1 MENTPSIG
9 ESFHINKLLDYL
21 PIIIITVIVLV
32 GFFTW
37 GMIRKQL
44 GSFMMLIL
52 VVIYAL
58 WVMSADVKTYKEW
71 LKGDA
76 NNSILPPS
84 PSSPLTMWH
93 QIGLIVCSVVA
104 LAGIGLGFGS
114 IGINAAAAKV
124 PLERNI
130 GALEGIGGIFSIT
143 GTILLIY
150 SLWKIFRDTDTPN
163 TDADNSSS
171 KKMGFGGF
179 IALVIGIYMFARAKI
194 LKNDEKDIDVE
205 KITQVDYNKDP
216 ANNGAN
222 TMLFF
227 GLILQV
233 IAYACLGGLMYKYEV
248 FNVDRYNNN
257 FNQWLNLLHMNPPPA
272 NRTFS
277 SMWVFP
283 LRFLGFAFFFLCGI
297 LFIAQSQK
305 WPGFKALSGDEN
317 SEDFITTVF
326 GAHGGIYMIIASIFL
341 VLILGG
347 LKKTLT
353 YHWSGLILMV
363 LFVGCYIWNI
373 VDMAKQRELTTE
385 QKMIIETELH
395 KAKKKENPDYN
406 VSSPEANTDLNNK
419 ISEIQNQNPSN
430 IVNGVFMALSVVI
443 IVMITIFRTARLRMG
458 ICGELPIND
467 SFLANITPFIDP
479 IGPKATGQ
487 PKAAICTGLNGK
499 TEDLI
504 AGSPRAVDKI
514 TKGNIDNITGT
525 EWDDLLN
532 KYNDAPAAG
541 AAPLPQGSN
550 IATLGPRWVVRAAKG
565 AAWNPFLLVILI
577 VLWVAIIF
585 TRVSTSDETKE
596 WIIKAFTPNMY
607 SKVKELIDTFFI
619 VLIVG
624 LLLCGILLL
633 PVVKEL
639 NVGGL
644 DTILRFAESIQVWQ
658 YNSTGDNT
666 KKLRSIILV
675 IVGVA
680 IIIIFGLWWWWYN
693 HLIQNKEKE
702 KEVPDGWGWGIAL
715 VILFAITSIPGWYFI
730 ASSHDPSPAF
740 KPETFMIRWIR
751 LFFTTIYLIPWLF
764 ITVFKLILFSPA
776 LLTEGDLRNK
786 FLAEL
791 GKLNFTKWTSSTTT
805 PLKDNN
811 IDLRLF
817 TIGDPINPKDVS
829 SMSDLPDPA
838 PVIAGVAAAA
848 AAPTT
853 TIEQSKVDSVGK
865 LIKVVFLTISFVILI
880 LSGIYMVYKVGA
892 DNRTT
897 EEETS
902 TGGFVAQL
910 DSPTA
915 RTIYVVIAIVG
926 IAGFVAY
933 LREKFKAAN
942 SKTPEDYIFNDL
954 KPEDSTSP
962 MRQLTFGMT
971 HIIYVVLM
979 VIVWI
984 YDRNKDE
991 NDKETMSVTGMTIL
1005 GLAILF
1011 FHYVLE
1017 MLDNR
1022 TRPAEGQS
1030 PDKAPLAPMSNLLSN
1045 IRFITNTIFFIVL
1058 CVLAYYKQAGV
1069 MIALI
1074 VLMFIFHL
1082 TKSILGVKLLKFLW
1096 ACIIYIPCLFLDLL
1110 KGSQNAVGDTTS
1122 TIWIIVGIE
1131 LILLAILFGGPYL
1144 LNYIG
1149 ASASQI
1155 VATPVQLK
1163 DKYDTNLTTQ
1173 SKEIFIYHNTGID
1186 RTKEDKAAN
1195 CPPEEKKRYH
1205 YAISG
1210 WFLLNNNVTTKT
1222 EDLEIFNFGDVPKMT
1237 YNPSKNE
1244 LKILCN
1250 TLSMANDNLPKD
1262 APDVIYN
1269 SRANYNTMVQDASFN
1284 DRLTKT
1290 KTEMALDEEILDAD
1304 IPLQRWNYFVINYD
1318 GKTMDFFLNNKLITK
1333 SDFIMPNIELKPITV
1348 GDKEKGAGLNGSIC
1362 NFAFHKYPLTKEQIR
1377 WTYTMLKTQNPPM
1390 IGTATIKD
1398 EIKSTGSTTIY
1409 SQ

>member
-21 PIIIITVIVLV
+21 PIIIISVIVLV

-37 GMIRKQL
+37 DVIRKQL

-58 WVMSADVKTYKEW
+58 WIMSADVKTYNEW
-71 LKGDA
+71 FKGDT
-76 NNSILPPS
+76 NNSILPPP
-84 PSSPLTMWH
+84 PSTPPNGWRP
-93 QIGLIVCSVVA
+93 IVGIIVSSVVA
-104 LAGIGLGFGS
+104 IAGIGLGFGS
-114 IGINAAAAKV
+114 IGINGNPPTV
-124 PLERNI
+124 PFSDNI
-130 GALEGIGGIFSIT
+130 SALQGFGGIFSIT
-143 GTILLIY
+143 GTILVIY
-150 SLWKIFRDTDTPN
+150 SLWKIFRDTDAPD
-163 TDADNSSS
+163 TDADKSYS
-171 KKMGFGGF
+171 KKLGFGGF
-179 IALVIGIYMFARAKI
+179 IASVIGIYMFARAKI
-194 LKNDEKDIDVE
+194 LENDEKDIAVDKINE
-205 KITQVDYNKDP
+205 KEYKTDP

-227 GLILQV
+227 GLIIQV
-233 IAYACLGGLMYKYEV
+233 IGYACLGGLFYMYGG
-248 FNVDRYNNN
+248 FNESFVNIRS
-257 FNQWLNLLHMNPPPA
+257 LNDI
-272 NRTFS
+272 
-277 SMWVFP
+277 
-283 LRFLGFAFFFLCGI
+283 LGIKGLTLVIFAFLFLCGI

-305 WPGFKALSGDEN
+305 WPGFGTLSDFEK

-326 GAHGGIYMIIASIFL
+326 AAHGGIYMIIASIFL

-347 LKKTLT
+347 LKKSITH
-353 YHWSGLILMV
+353 HWVGWILVV
-363 LFVGCYIWNI
+363 LFIGCYIWNI
-373 VDMAKQRELTTE
+373 VDMAKQRELTDE
-385 QKMIIETELH
+385 QKDIIKIELN
-395 KAKKKENPDYN
+395 KAAVKNKNDQTATAT
-406 VSSPEANTDLNNK
+406 PEEINNK
-419 ISEIQNQNPSN
+419 IREIENKQNEQNPTLN
-430 IVNGVFMALSVVI
+430 IVNGVFMTLSVVI

-458 ICGELPIND
+458 ICGEMPING
-467 SFLANITPFIDP
+467 SFWANIKPFISP
-479 IGPKATGQ
+479 INKPVAV
-487 PKAAICTGLNGK
+487 AAGGVKPPGGICTGLNGK
-499 TEDLI
+499 TTNLI
-504 AGSPRAVDKI
+504 AGSPKAIDKI
-514 TKGNIDNITGT
+514 TEGNIDNITGS

-532 KYNDAPAAG
+532 KYNDNASWDP
-541 AAPLPQGSN
+541 PS
-550 IATLGPRWVVRAAKG
+550 VVRAAKG

-585 TRVSTSDETKE
+585 TRVSTSEASKE
-596 WIIKAFTPNMY
+596 WIIKSFSGNMY

-633 PVVKEL
+633 PIVKEL

-658 YNSTGDNT
+658 YDNSIPNNN
-666 KKLRSIILV
+666 KLTSIIAA
-675 IVGVA
+675 IVGA
-680 IIIIFGLWWWWYN
+680 GLTAVIGLSWWWDY
-693 HLIQNKEKE
+693 LRTKESEDKL
-702 KEVPDGWGWGIAL
+702 VPDGWGWGIAL
-715 VILFAITSIPGWYFI
+715 VGIFAITSIPGWYFL
-730 ASSHDPSPAF
+730 SSDHAPSPAF
-740 KPETFMIRWIR
+740 KRETLMIRLIR
-751 LFFTTIYLIPWLF
+751 LFFTAIYLIPWFF
-764 ITVFKLILFSPA
+764 ITIFKLLLFAPA
-776 LLTEGDLRNK
+776 LLTEGGLRDK
-786 FLAEL
+786 FFAEL
-791 GKLNFTKWTSSTTT
+791 GKFDFTKWTSNS
-805 PLKDNN
+805 

-817 TIGDPINPKDVS
+817 TIGAPIDPISVS
-829 SMSDLPDPA
+829 SM
-838 PVIAGVAAAA
+838 GAAIPEDDAA
-848 AAPTT
+848 AAPGIAAAAGAAGAAAGAAAVPTT
-853 TIEQSKVDSVGK
+853 TNIDQSKVDSVGK

-892 DNRTT
+892 DNRTA

-933 LREKFKAAN
+933 LREKFKTAN

-984 YDRNKDE
+984 YNKDKDE
-991 NDKETMSVTGMTIL
+991 NGNETMSVAGMTIL

-1017 MLDNR
+1017 ILDNR

-1030 PDKAPLAPMSNLLSN
+1030 QDKAPLAPMSNLLSN

-1058 CVLAYYKQAGV
+1058 CALAYYKQAGV

-1074 VLMFIFHL
+1074 VVMFIFHL
-1082 TKSILGVKLLKFLW
+1082 TKSILGLKLLKILW

-1131 LILLAILFGGPYL
+1131 LLLLAILFGGPYL

-1237 YNPSKNE
+1237 YNPSTNE
-1244 LKILCN
+1244 LKIMCN
-1250 TLSMANDNLPKD
+1250 TLSMTGDNLPKD

-1269 SRANYNTMVQDASFN
+1269 SRANYNTMVRVASFN

-1318 GKTMDFFLNNKLITK
+1318 GKTMDFFLNNKLIIK

-1398 EIKSTGSTTIY
+1398 EIKSTGSTNIY

>member
-21 PIIIITVIVLV
+21 PIIIISVIVLV

-37 GMIRKQL
+37 DVIRKQL

-58 WVMSADVKTYKEW
+58 WVMSADVKTYREW
-71 LKGDA
+71 FKGDA
-76 NNSILPPS
+76 NNSILPP
-84 PSSPLTMWH
+84 PSTPPNGWRP
-93 QIGLIVCSVVA
+93 IVGIIVSSVVA
-104 LAGIGLGFGS
+104 IAGIGLGFGS
-114 IGINAAAAKV
+114 IGINANPPTV
-124 PLERNI
+124 PFSRNI
-130 GALEGIGGIFSIT
+130 GALQGIGGIFSI
-143 GTILLIY
+143 GGIVLVIY
-150 SLWKIFRDTDTPN
+150 SLWKIFRDTDTPD
-163 TDADNSSS
+163 TDADKSYS
-171 KKMGFGGF
+171 KKLGFGGF
-179 IALVIGIYMFARAKI
+179 IASVIGIYMFARAKI
-194 LKNDEKDIDVE
+194 LENDKKDIDVE
-205 KITQVDYNKDP
+205 KIKEDEYKKDP

-227 GLILQV
+227 GLIIQV

-248 FNVDRYNNN
+248 FNVDRYN
-257 FNQWLNLLHMNPPPA
+257 FNQWSDVLQIYPSPA
-272 NRTFS
+272 FDLS
-277 SMWVFP
+277 WFVFP
-283 LRFLGFAFFFLCGI
+283 LRVLGFAFLFLCGI
-297 LFIAQSQK
+297 LFIAQSQE
-305 WPGFKALSGDEN
+305 WPGFGTLSKIEK
-317 SEDFITTVF
+317 SEDFIKTVF
-326 GAHGGIYMIIASIFL
+326 AAHGGIYMIIASIFL

-353 YHWSGLILMV
+353 YHWSGWILVV
-363 LFVGCYIWNI
+363 LFIGCYIWNI
-373 VDMAKQRELTTE
+373 MDMAKQRELTPE
-385 QKMIIETELH
+385 QKGIIRAELNI
-395 KAKKKENPDYN
+395 AKKKENPDYDVN
-406 VSSPEANTDLNNK
+406 SPEAATDFNNK
-419 ISEIQNQNPSN
+419 IREIENKQNEQNPTSN
-430 IVNGVFMALSVVI
+430 IVNGVFMTLSVVI

-458 ICGELPIND
+458 ICGEMPKND
-467 SFLANITPFIDP
+467 SFWANITPFIDP

-487 PKAAICTGLNGK
+487 PKAAICTGLDGTTTN
-499 TEDLI
+499 LI
-504 AGSPRAVDKI
+504 EGSHKAVNKI
-514 TKGNIDNITGT
+514 TEGNIDNITGT

-532 KYNDAPAAG
+532 KYNE
-541 AAPLPQGSN
+541 N
-550 IATLGPRWVVRAAKG
+550 TATWQPRSVVRAAKG

-585 TRVSTSDETKE
+585 TRVSTSDATKE
-596 WIIKAFTPNMY
+596 WIIKAFSPNMY

-658 YNSTGDNT
+658 YDDSIPNDNKT
-666 KKLRSIILV
+666 LSIIAA
-675 IVGVA
+675 IVGAGLTAV
-680 IIIIFGLWWWWYN
+680 IGLWWWWYN
-693 HLIQNKEKE
+693 HLIQNKEQDDFKP
-702 KEVPDGWGWGIAL
+702 VPDGWGWGIAL

-730 ASSHDPSPAF
+730 ASPHGPSSAF

-751 LFFTTIYLIPWLF
+751 LFFTAIYLIPWLF
-764 ITVFKLILFSPA
+764 ITVFKLILFSILA
-776 LLTEGDLRNK
+776 WFTEDIRNK
-786 FLAEL
+786 LFAEL
-791 GKLNFTKWTSSTTT
+791 GKLNFTKWTSSTT
-805 PLKDNN
+805 
-811 IDLRLF
+811 DLRLF
-817 TIGDPINPKDVS
+817 TIGDPIDPNSVS
-829 SMSDLPDPA
+829 STGAAIPVPA
-838 PVIAGVAAAA
+838 PAPGPAPGIAAAA
-848 AAPTT
+848 AATTT
-853 TIEQSKVDSVGK
+853 TIEQTKVDSVGK

-892 DNRTT
+892 ENRTT

-933 LREKFKAAN
+933 LREKFKTAN

-979 VIVWI
+979 VVVWI
-984 YDRNKDE
+984 YDKNKDE
-991 NDKETMSVTGMTIL
+991 NGNETMSVTGMTIL

-1074 VLMFIFHL
+1074 VVMFIFHL
-1082 TKSILGVKLLKFLW
+1082 TKSILGLKLLKILW

-1110 KGSQNAVGDTTS
+1110 KGSQNAIGDTTS

-1131 LILLAILFGGPYL
+1131 LLLLAILFGGPYL

-1237 YNPSKNE
+1237 YNPSRNE
-1244 LKILCN
+1244 LKIMCN
-1250 TLSMANDNLPKD
+1250 TLSMADDNLPKD

-1269 SRANYNTMVQDASFN
+1269 SRANYNTIVRGASFN

-1390 IGTATIKD
+1390 VGTATIKD

>member
-1 MENTPSIG
+1 
-9 ESFHINKLLDYL
+9 
-21 PIIIITVIVLV
+21 
-32 GFFTW
+32 
-37 GMIRKQL
+37 
-44 GSFMMLIL
+44 
-52 VVIYAL
+52 
-58 WVMSADVKTYKEW
+58 
-71 LKGDA
+71 
-76 NNSILPPS
+76 
-84 PSSPLTMWH
+84 
-93 QIGLIVCSVVA
+93 
-104 LAGIGLGFGS
+104 
-114 IGINAAAAKV
+114 
-124 PLERNI
+124 
-130 GALEGIGGIFSIT
+130 
-143 GTILLIY
+143 
-150 SLWKIFRDTDTPN
+150 
-163 TDADNSSS
+163 
-171 KKMGFGGF
+171 
-179 IALVIGIYMFARAKI
+179 
-194 LKNDEKDIDVE
+194 
-205 KITQVDYNKDP
+205 
-216 ANNGAN
+216 
-222 TMLFF
+222 
-227 GLILQV
+227 
-233 IAYACLGGLMYKYEV
+233 
-248 FNVDRYNNN
+248 
-257 FNQWLNLLHMNPPPA
+257 
-272 NRTFS
+272 
-277 SMWVFP
+277 
-283 LRFLGFAFFFLCGI
+283 
-297 LFIAQSQK
+297 
-305 WPGFKALSGDEN
+305 
-317 SEDFITTVF
+317 
-326 GAHGGIYMIIASIFL
+326 
-341 VLILGG
+341 
-347 LKKTLT
+347 
-353 YHWSGLILMV
+353 
-363 LFVGCYIWNI
+363 
-373 VDMAKQRELTTE
+373 MAKQRELTDE
-385 QKMIIETELH
+385 RIKIIVTELH
-395 KAKKKENPDYN
+395 NAKKK
-406 VSSPEANTDLNNK
+406 AMNNDTAIATKEEIAKEIAKKK
-419 ISEIQNQNPSN
+419 IEIPNQDPST

-458 ICGELPIND
+458 ICGKLPVNG
-467 SFLANITPFIDP
+467 SFWENILPFTSPVNIP
-479 IGPKATGQ
+479 TTRQ
-487 PKAAICTGLNGK
+487 PNPAGNICTGLADQPPPPHPAPAPPN
-499 TEDLI
+499 LI
-504 AGSPRAVDKI
+504 NGSPRAVDKI
-514 TKGNIDNITGT
+514 TKGNIDNITGA

-532 KYNDAPAAG
+532 KYNDY
-541 AAPLPQGSN
+541 
-550 IATLGPRWVVRAAKG
+550 ATLAPTSVVRAAKG

-585 TRVSTSDETKE
+585 TRVSTSDATKE
-596 WIIKAFTPNMY
+596 WIINAFTPNMY

-658 YNSTGDNT
+658 YNTEEGNDNKT
-666 KKLRSIILV
+666 LSIIAA
-675 IVGVA
+675 IVGACSTAV
-680 IIIIFGLWWWWYN
+680 IGLSWWWWDY
-693 HLIQNKEKE
+693 LLVKKKDSEE
-702 KEVPDGWGWGIAL
+702 PSVPDGWGWGIAL

-730 ASSHDPSPAF
+730 ASPHKPSDAF
-740 KPETFMIRWIR
+740 KQETFMIRWIR
-751 LFFTTIYLIPWLF
+751 LFFTAIYLIPWLF

-786 FLAEL
+786 FFAEL
-791 GKLNFTKWTSSTTT
+791 GKLNFTKWTSSTTP

-829 SMSDLPDPA
+829 SMSVLPDPA

-933 LREKFKAAN
+933 LREKFKTAN

-984 YDRNKDE
+984 YDRNKDD
-991 NDKETMSVTGMTIL
+991 NDKETMSVAGMTIL

-1017 MLDNR
+1017 ILDNR

-1069 MIALI
+1069 MIAL
-1074 VLMFIFHL
+1074 VVAMFIFHL

-1096 ACIIYIPCLFLDLL
+1096 SCIIYIPCLFLDLL
-1110 KGSQNAVGDTTS
+1110 KVSQNVVGDTTS

-1163 DKYDTNLTTQ
+1163 DKYDTDLTTQ

-1250 TLSMANDNLPKD
+1250 TLSMTNDNLPKD

-1269 SRANYNTMVQDASFN
+1269 SRTNYNTMVRSDNFN

-1390 IGTATIKD
+1390 IGTATIQD
-1398 EIKSTGSTTIY
+1398 EIKSAGSTTIY